1 MSRKVTASI
10 IFILMLFNSN
20 LFSQWI
26 QTPLNNEYVWS
37 FASKDTE
44 IFAGS
49 GGGGIFLTTNNG
61 TSWSKV
67 DTGLS
72 NLGISSLIINGE
84 NIFAGTY
91 GGGVFLSTDNG
102 KSWASTTLDSQYVW
116 SLALSGSNIVAGT
129 QKGIYLSSN
138 NGSSWSQMNSGLT
151 SLVVNSIITSAGS
164 IFAGTTGGVFLSTN
178 DGTNWTSADSGLT
191 NKYIWSM
198 YSYGSNIYAG
208 TEAGIFQST
217 NNGSKWTKFGL
228 DTLYTYSFAS
238 TDTMLFAGTTGGVF
252 YLTKSDS
259 NWTPLN
265 NGLASNIV
273 TSLLIVDTNLFAG
286 TDGVYLISLNQI
298 NTVTGVKDNLINI
311 PSEFLLSQ
319 NYPNPFNPTTTINYA
334 VSKESLVSIIVY
346 DALGREITTLVNDE
360 KPAGNYK
367 TTFNGSGLASG
378 IYFYRMVSGN
388 FSVVKKL
395 LLLK

>member
-10 IFILMLFNSN
+10 IFILILFNTE
-20 LFSQWI
+20 LFSQWS
-26 QTPLNNEYVWS
+26 QTPLINAYVWS
-37 FASKDTE
+37 FAAKDTE

-91 GGGVFLSTDNG
+91 GGGVFLSTNSG
-102 KSWASTTLDSQYVW
+102 KTWTATALDSQYVW
-116 SLALSGSNIVAGT
+116 SLALSGSNIFAGT
-129 QKGIYLSSN
+129 QKGIYLSSD
-138 NGSSWSQMNSGLT
+138 NGSSWNQINSGLT
-151 SLVVNSIITSAGS
+151 SLVVNSIITSGGN

-178 DGTNWTSADSGLT
+178 NGTNWTSADSGLT
-191 NKYIWSM
+191 NNYIWSL
-198 YSYGSNIYAG
+198 SAYGSNIYAG
-208 TEAGIFQST
+208 TEAGIFQTS

-228 DTLYTYSFAS
+228 DSLYTYSFAS

-252 YLTKSDS
+252 YVTKSDS
-259 NWTPLN
+259 NWAPLN
-265 NGLASNIV
+265 NGLGRNIV

-286 TDGVYLISLNQI
+286 TNGVYLISLNKV
-298 NTVTGVKDNLINI
+298 NNVTSVKNNLINI
-311 PSEFLLSQ
+311 PNEFLLSQ
-319 NYPNPFNPTTTINYA
+319 NYPNPFNPTTTINYS
-334 VSKESLVSIIVY
+334 VSKESFVSIIVY

-360 KPAGNYK
+360 MPAGNYK
-367 TTFNGSGLASG
+367 TIFNGSHLASG

-388 FSVVKKL
+388 FSEVKKL

>member
-10 IFILMLFNSN
+10 IFILILFNTE
-20 LFSQWI
+20 LFSQWT
-26 QTPLNNEYVWS
+26 QTPLNNAYVWS
-37 FASKDTE
+37 FAAKDTE

-67 DTGLS
+67 DTGLF

-102 KSWASTTLDSQYVW
+102 KTWAATALDSQFVW
-116 SLALSGSNIVAGT
+116 SLALSGSNIFAGT
-129 QKGIYLSSN
+129 QKGIYLSGN
-138 NGSSWSQMNSGLT
+138 NGSSWNQINSGLS
-151 SLVVNSIITSAGS
+151 SLVVNSIITIGS
-164 IFAGTTGGVFLSTN
+164 NIYAGTTGGVFISTN
-178 DGTNWTSADSGLT
+178 EGTNWTISDSGLT
-191 NKYIWSM
+191 NNYIWSL
-198 YSYGSNIYAG
+198 YTYGSNIYAG
-208 TEAGIFQST
+208 TEAGIFKST

-228 DTLYTYSFAS
+228 DSLYTYSFAS

-252 YLTKSDS
+252 YITKSDS

-265 NGLASNIV
+265 NGLANNIV

-286 TDGVYLISLNQI
+286 TEGVYLISLNQI
-298 NTVTGVKDNLINI
+298 NTVTGVKDNLISI
-311 PSEFLLSQ
+311 PNEFLLSQ
-319 NYPNPFNPTTTINYA
+319 NYPNPFNPTTTINYS

-346 DALGREITTLVNDE
+346 DALGREVKTLVNGE

-367 TTFNGSGLASG
+367 STFDGSRLAS
-378 IYFYRMVSGN
+378 
-388 FSVVKKL
+388 
-395 LLLK
+395 